1 MNDYR
6 VIKTSENKYSDIF
19 LFTTELNVQNFVK
32 LKINVT
38 IELVF
43 LHNLTLQDYLEN
55 GKSIDPFLFLIK
67 HASY

>member
-43 LHNLTLQDYLEN
+43 LYNLTLQDYLEN
-55 GKSIDPFLFLIK
+55 DRWIDPFLFLIK